1 MCEPEQDACP
11 AADAA
16 GSPSTAGGPIMAGG
30 PITLPGG
37 ASGAL
42 NHAVVLVGRLHRQL
56 AKQLLRH
63 SGLFP
68 GQELVMM
75 HLWEH
80 GPQRQVDLIRLL
92 DSDAATMTRT
102 VARLERAGFVR
113 RRPSP
118 TDGRVVI
125 IEPTRAS
132 QAVREEVESL
142 WPRLEQLAAD
152 GFTEA
157 ERADA
162 IALLDR
168 LARNLLRAV
177 TEREH

>member
-1 MCEPEQDACP
+1 MCEPADACP
-11 AADAA
+11 STEAACGA
-16 GSPSTAGGPIMAGG
+16 
-30 PITLPGG
+30 PITLPTG
-37 ASGAL
+37 ASGPL
-42 NHAVVLVGRLHRQL
+42 NQAVLRVGRLHHQL
-56 AKQLLRH
+56 AKQLLRR

-102 VARLERAGFVR
+102 VQRLERAGFVR

-118 TDGRVVI
+118 TDGRAVI
-125 IEPTRAS
+125 IEPTPAS
-132 QAVREEVESL
+132 QGLREQVEGL
-142 WPRLEQLAAD
+142 WPRLERLAAD

-162 IALLDR
+162 IALLGR
-168 LARNLLRAV
+168 LEQNLLRAV
-177 TEREH
+177 TSRDQ